1 MFLIGRGSFP
11 IQSKEMLT
19 KDEIQK
25 IADEVVKELGSD
37 FEEKVYQEAFLAEL
51 RIRAY
56 EYDRER
62 TIPVLY
68 KGQQIGIVKADVFA
82 RKESEEVILKL
93 KVSPEDLKPNTKNE
107 LKAYLRAIEK
117 SQPPRAGVK
126 RTGFVVTFPCT
137 SSSTKKDRRAKATVD
152 EVTVSDEF

>member
-11 IQSKEMLT
+11 IQSREMLT

-68 KGQQIGIVKADVFA
+68 KRVSRSVSSKPMSSPG
-82 RKESEEVILKL
+82 RTLK
-93 KVSPEDLKPNTKNE
+93 
-107 LKAYLRAIEK
+107 R
-117 SQPPRAGVK
+117 
-126 RTGFVVTFPCT
+126 
-137 SSSTKKDRRAKATVD
+137 SSLSSK
-152 EVTVSDEF
+152 